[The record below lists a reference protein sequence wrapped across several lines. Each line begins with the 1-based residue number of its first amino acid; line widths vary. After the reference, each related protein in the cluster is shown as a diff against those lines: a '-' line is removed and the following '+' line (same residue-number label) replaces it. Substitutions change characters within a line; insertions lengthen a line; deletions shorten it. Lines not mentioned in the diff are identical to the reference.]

1 MKKLIL
7 LLFCASLPMA
17 GMAQKD
23 TKTNDNKTG
32 TNLKEKVTKAKAQD
46 FIYVHFNW
54 MTMLG
59 ADQNVSIS
67 PFSRGMDFGLVWDQ
81 PIGKSPISFA
91 AGVGFSFENVFM
103 NSFLRDSLNNGEQTL
118 YFKDINATVN
128 PLEPNPSTPHWRK
141 YKLSTAIIELPIEFR
156 YRMKTNTR
164 NTFKFSLGF
173 KVGYVIDSWEKYVGL
188 AAENY
193 GNDLMQEVRNVR
205 YGVPGIS
212 RLRYGATFKIG
223 YSRFQAYAHYSIG
236 GFFQDGKGIKPGN
249 MLHVGF
255 CFTPF

>member
-7 LLFCASLPMA
+7 ILLCTSLPVI
-17 GMAQKD
+17 GMAQ
-23 TKTNDNKTG
+23 TKENTKDNKSG
-32 TNLKEKVTKAKAQD
+32 SNLKEKVTKAKAQD

-54 MTMLG
+54 MSMLNSPSG
-59 ADQNVSIS
+59 MSVS
-67 PFSRGMDFGLVWDQ
+67 PFSRGMDFGFMWDQ
-81 PIGKSPISFA
+81 PLGKSPISLA
-91 AGVGFSFENVFM
+91 AGIGFSFENVFM

-128 PLEPNPSTPHWRK
+128 PLDPNPNSPHWRK

-193 GNDLMQEVRNVR
+193 GNNLMEEVRAVN

-212 RLRYGATFKIG
+212 RLRYGAMFKIG

-236 GFFQDGKGIKPGN
+236 GFFQDNKGIKTGN